1 MDVLGVT
8 VHEIS
13 APELRSNLDFILTLG
28 IFEPPVIQIPD
39 FMKILLSLSQTTTQN
54 LDGIAVVVC
63 EISTHELRSSLAFIL
78 SLRTKSKAIA

>member
-1 MDVLGVT
+1 MDALGVT

-13 APELRSNLDFILTLG
+13 TPELRSNLDFILTLS
-28 IFEPPVIQIPD
+28 IFEPPVIQTPD

-54 LDGIAVVVC
+54 LDGIAAVVC